1 MQSKLDHDDHGKLLA
16 NRQSSFWSINKL
28 TAHLPRTTHT
38 YSPPILTVVLT
49 LIVIIIIRRLKCDQE
64 EEDLFL

>member
-16 NRQSSFWSINKL
+16 NRQSSFCSINKL

-49 LIVIIIIRRLKCDQE
+49 LIVIIIRRLKCEQE